1 MPSTAE
7 TTVKYG
13 HIVHHIPGRLRIRVL
28 DAQESS
34 EFFKDINKTISAIP
48 GVTLVQS
55 NKYSSSLVVNYT
67 TPDDNF
73 QNRLRDHPSVRIW
86 LSLVDAGTEELF
98 SEKKSEN
105 YFVYTENHSRIAES
119 IVSVAEQLD
128 VGLLQASNGFLDFKV
143 LIPIGVAIATSL
155 NRARGRGTPMWIS
168 LGTFAFNSFLT
179 FHHRRINTPRQHGR
193 SRASGRT

>member
-1 MPSTAE
+1 MSSNAD
-7 TTVKYG
+7 TTLKYG
-13 HIVHHIPGRLRIRVL
+13 QIVHHIPGRLRIRVL
-28 DAQESS
+28 GAQESS
-34 EFFKDINKTISAIP
+34 EFFKSLNQTISAIP

-55 NKYSSSLVVNYT
+55 SQYSSSLVVNYNAG
-67 TPDDNF
+67 DDAF
-73 QNRLRDHPSVRIW
+73 HNRLRDDPSVRVRLALLDPGAERI
-86 LSLVDAGTEELF
+86 F
-98 SEKKSEN
+98 SENKLQNE
-105 YFVYTENHSRIAES
+105 FVYTENHSRIAES

-193 SRASGRT
+193 SRASGRP